1 MQIPP
6 WLIPL
11 IQAELPGC
19 AGHYAAQLLWDRG
32 LRDPNEIRGFLNP
45 DCYQPT
51 SPEAFGPEI
60 EAAIARLITAYE
72 RHESVT
78 IWGDFD
84 ADGVTATAVLWEGLG
99 QFFSEGQLQYWI
111 PNRLTDSH
119 GLNEAGVRAIAAQG
133 VSLVVTCDTGSGN
146 QAELELAQ
154 DLGLDVIITDHHTL
168 PMNRPPVVAIIN
180 PRYFPTRHPLAD
192 LSGVAVAYKLVEAL
206 YSALPAVPHQ
216 PLTELLDLVAIGLI
230 ADLVTLRGDGRYLA
244 QRGIQVLQS
253 RLDHP
258 TRPGVSELLQL
269 CKRQGDRPTDIAF
282 GIGPRINAVS
292 RIHGDAHACVT
303 LLTSRDLKVCKQL
316 AIDTEIANTRRR
328 DLQKRIKTEVEAQL
342 KALDLS
348 TTDVIVLAD
357 SQWPLGIL
365 GIVAGDIARTYRRPT
380 LLLQIESPNGDPDHP
395 EAIARGSARSI
406 AGLDLYELLA
416 SQRHQLIRLGGHP
429 QAAGLSLPAS
439 RLPVFSQALNQ
450 ACRLLRSERAIAPE
464 PAWDLCVTVQELGQ
478 GLFRELKLLEPYGMG
493 NPAPR
498 LLIHNAW
505 VGQARHRNMTDL
517 RGKRVQYLR
526 THFRLW
532 DETVANPS
540 MGNKPDTGFPGI
552 WWGHSQS
559 DLPHDRCDL
568 IVELDYNTYT
578 RQYEVRLLDWLAQ
591 SASER
596 TSPSSSPTLQILD
609 WRAPT
614 ADPAAGTAIAAG
626 AQPLTVNQCPRN
638 WDEWGHWVH
647 QARQQG
653 QPLAIAFPTEP
664 PPPPETIWTTLVGIA
679 KYLARTGEERELG
692 AIAQRLWLDPVTLKQ
707 GFPVLARLGLQV
719 LPTRKG
725 WIRVQSV
732 QSSADIQSPT
742 QALQG
747 FLRAIQEDQ
756 FQLRYFQQIPVETL
770 VASLDSR

>member
-1 MQIPP
+1 MTLPP
-6 WLIPL
+6 WLISL

-32 LRDPNEIRGFLNP
+32 LRDPAEIRGFLNP
-45 DCYQPT
+45 DFYQPT
-51 SPEAFGPEI
+51 GPDAFGPEMDT
-60 EAAIARLITAYE
+60 AIARLVTAYE
-72 RHESVT
+72 RQESIT

-99 QFFSEGQLQYWI
+99 QFFGPDQLQYWI

-119 GLNEAGVRAIAAQG
+119 GLNKAGLRAIAAQG

-168 PMNRPPVVAIIN
+168 PMSRPPVVAIIN
-180 PRYFPTRHPLAD
+180 PRYFPAHHPLAD

-206 YSALPAVPHQ
+206 YIALPEVPQQ

-253 RLDHP
+253 RLNTP

-292 RIHGDAHACVT
+292 RIHGEAQDCVT
-303 LLTSRDLKVCKQL
+303 LLTSRDPKVCKQL

-328 DLQKRIKTEVEAQL
+328 DLQKRIKTEVEAEL
-342 KALDLS
+342 KPLDLS

-365 GIVAGDIARTYRRPT
+365 GIVAGEIARTYQRPT

-395 EAIARGSARSI
+395 EAIARGSARSV
-406 AGLDLYELLA
+406 AGLDFYELLA
-416 SQRHQLIRLGGHP
+416 GQRDQLTRLGGHP

-439 RLPVFSQALNQ
+439 RLPVFTQALNQ
-450 ACRLLRSERAIAPE
+450 ACRLLRGERAIALE
-464 PAWDLCVTVQELGQ
+464 PTWDLLVTVQELGQ

-493 NPAPR
+493 NPTPR
-498 LLIHNAW
+498 LLIQNVW
-505 VGQARHRNMTDL
+505 VGQARHRNMKDL

-526 THFRLW
+526 THFLVW
-532 DETVANPS
+532 DETVAQSS
-540 MGNKPDTGFPGI
+540 MENNPDTGFPGI
-552 WWGHSQS
+552 WWGHSES
-559 DLPHDRCDL
+559 ELPRDRCDL
-568 IVELDYNTYT
+568 IVELDYNTYS

-591 SASER
+591 PTLAR
-596 TSPSSSPTLQILD
+596 TSQPSSPTLQILD
-609 WRAPT
+609 WRACTPSAT
-614 ADPAAGTAIAAG
+614 AMATEADP
-626 AQPLTVNQCPRN
+626 LTLNQCPRN

-653 QPLAIAFPTEP
+653 KPLAIAFSTKP
-664 PPPPETIWTTLVGIA
+664 PPAPELVWTTLVGIA
-679 KYLARTGEERELG
+679 KYLGRTGEERELR
-692 AIAQRLWLDPVTLKQ
+692 AIAERLWLEPATLKR
-707 GFPVLARLGLQV
+707 GVPVLALLGLQF
-719 LPTRKG
+719 LPTRSG

-732 QSSADIQSPT
+732 QPSADIQAST

-756 FQLRYFQQIPVETL
+756 FQLRYFQQISMETL